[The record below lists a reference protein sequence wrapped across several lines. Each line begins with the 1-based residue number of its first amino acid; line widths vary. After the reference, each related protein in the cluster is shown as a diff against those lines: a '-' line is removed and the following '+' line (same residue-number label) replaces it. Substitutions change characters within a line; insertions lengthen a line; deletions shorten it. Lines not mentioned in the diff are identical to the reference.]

1 MARYTHYLE
10 VQFYV
15 ESDHKDIE
23 DIGMYTFSKGLFEKA
38 QELVDDDHHVFRLVE
53 TVDESEFEDE
63 EEDER

>member
-10 VQFYV
+10 VHFYV
-15 ESDHKDIE
+15 ESDHKNIE
-23 DIGMYTFSKGLFEKA
+23 DIGMGTFSKGLFENA
-38 QELVDDDHHVFRLVE
+38 QELVDDDPHVFRLVA

>member
-23 DIGMYTFSKGLFEKA
+23 DIGMGTFRKGLFAKA
-38 QELVDDDHHVFRLVE
+38 QELVDEDHHIFRLVE
-53 TVDESEFEDE
+53 TVAESEFEDE
-63 EEDER
+63 EDER